1 VIGALEERDQQ
12 FLMAQVPQRQWFL
25 LLIAQLVGAQIH
37 VLSPEYLSKQFS
49 ETHGK
54 IQGSTATFGAPFY
67 GDRVLGRLV
76 WGESR
81 GENHCKDKDYDI
93 PELDM
98 VHHPTEHSKD
108 QARLINIVMV
118 RRGKCSFVTKVKV
131 ASAKGAHAVIIVD
144 REDSTL
150 TSHDLTHIIVAD
162 DGYGS
167 TISIPSI
174 LISKQDGQPLIDAA
188 KSHEVIIE
196 LSWEVPIDH
205 TVRVDMWMSAGSHE
219 SQKFLKEFAKA
230 RRTLNEVLTFTPH
243 YHVFGAN
250 PELGGYSGL
259 CTDESAKY
267 CATDPDASGR
277 VTGKDVLDE
286 DVRQLC
292 IHEQTRVPRSR
303 TDTVTKKEHMVFYAG
318 KWWDY
323 VEKLPVRC
331 PLDGTSEEAGF
342 GSTCSYKLMDELG
355 IESSKVMQCATA
367 TKDAK
372 LESER
377 TNQAWSPRA
386 LRVNGW
392 RYNGMLSAD
401 LVTRA
406 ICSGFVKSPPE
417 CDDLLNPR
425 NPETKYKGVPPAA
438 PGMTAGTIVVG
449 LFTVATIVCCAI
461 FIYRHLV
468 SKNIARQIREEV
480 MLEVNNRMDQY
491 NKLPS
496 GEK

>member
-1 VIGALEERDQQ
+1 VVAR
-12 FLMAQVPQRQWFL
+12 F
-25 LLIAQLVGAQIH
+25 VGAQIH
-37 VLSPEYLSKQFS
+37 VLSPEYLSKTFS

-76 WGESR
+76 WGESK
-81 GENHCKDKDYDI
+81 GDSHCKDEDYDI

-98 VHHPTEHSKD
+98 VQHPTERSKD

-131 ASAKGAHAVIIVD
+131 ASKKGAHAVVIVD
-144 REDSTL
+144 RKDSTL
-150 TSHDLTHIIVAD
+150 TSHDLSHIIVAD

-188 KSHEVIIE
+188 KTHEVIVE
-196 LSWEVPIDH
+196 LAWEVPIDH

-250 PELGGYSGL
+250 PEMGGYSGL
-259 CTDESAKY
+259 CSDETAKY

-277 VTGKDVLDE
+277 VSGKDVLDE

-292 IHEQTRVPRSR
+292 IHEETRVPRSR
-303 TDTVTKKEHMVFYAG
+303 QDTITKKQNMVFYAE

-323 VEKLPVRC
+323 VERLPEEC
-331 PLDGTSEEAGF
+331 PLDGSDDASAF
-342 GSTCSYKLMDELG
+342 GSTCSYKLMDLLG
-355 IESSKVMQCATA
+355 ISSQKVQQCVSA

-417 CDDLLNPR
+417 CEDLLRPR
-425 NPETKYKGVPPAA
+425 DPTVKYVGPPAA
-438 PGMTAGTIVVG
+438 RGTSAGTIVVG
-449 LFTVATIVCCAI
+449 IFAVAAIVCCSI
-461 FIYRHLV
+461 FVYRHMV

-496 GEK
+496 GA